1 MHECGARPRGFTG
14 RANSAKRPW
23 ANSQPTRITANVAT
37 RGLRGDLAPTGFALH
52 TRSVRPVL
60 LVALTL
66 AADPA
71 GAAPGHAAQDDRSAS
86 TLWREVLE
94 PHGTEVAAL
103 LARARAAMT
112 KLAESADTT
121 SEGRLRYAGDAY
133 GVLRRAHKLSP
144 DNTDV
149 LGLLGYAADELGKT
163 RQAIEALESCIRL
176 QGPERAGPE
185 VTGRLGTIYL
195 RLGKLDDA
203 VHWLRYAAGPIDV
216 SNNASVAVHLATAL
230 AARGEMAD
238 AIDVLSSTLPSR
250 TGAFYTDAVTL
261 VSFALAVHYDRD
273 EQRGAA
279 FEILDRMQAALQQEL
294 GTFVQRSFTELRFAP
309 AEDEYYYQALLYEAL
324 GAYTEAR
331 AEWVLYAAVPEA
343 AWRHRALEHLRALDA
358 LRVPPAA
365 PLNPHAKPSV
375 P

>member
-1 MHECGARPRGFTG
+1 
-14 RANSAKRPW
+14 
-23 ANSQPTRITANVAT
+23 
-37 RGLRGDLAPTGFALH
+37 
-52 TRSVRPVL
+52 VRPAL

-66 AADPA
+66 AAGPADARPGPAHEDPA
-71 GAAPGHAAQDDRSAS
+71 AS
-86 TLWREVLE
+86 TLWREVVE

-103 LARARAAMT
+103 LARARTAMS
-112 KLAESADTT
+112 KLADLSDTT
-121 SEGRLRYAGDAY
+121 SERRLHYVGDAY
-133 GVLRRAHKLSP
+133 GALRRAHKLSP

-163 RQAIEALESCIRL
+163 RQAIDALEDCIRL
-176 QGPERAGPE
+176 LGPERAGPE

-203 VHWLRYAAGPIDV
+203 IHWLRYAVGPIGV

-230 AARGEMAD
+230 AARGQMPD
-238 AIDVLSSTLPSR
+238 AIDVLSNALPSQ
-250 TGAFYTDAVTL
+250 TGVYADAVTL

-294 GTFVQRSFTELRFAP
+294 GLFVQRSFAELRFAP
-309 AEDEYYYQALLYEAL
+309 PEDEYYYQALLYEAL

-331 AEWVLYAAVPEA
+331 AEWSLYAAVPGA
-343 AWRHRALEHLRALDA
+343 AWRHRALEHVRALDA
-358 LRVPPAA
+358 LRVPAVAPA
-365 PLNPHAKPSV
+365 NPHAKLPV

>member
-1 MHECGARPRGFTG
+1 
-14 RANSAKRPW
+14 
-23 ANSQPTRITANVAT
+23 
-37 RGLRGDLAPTGFALH
+37 
-52 TRSVRPVL
+52 VRRLL

-66 AADPA
+66 AAGQAEARPVRSAPHDDPA
-71 GAAPGHAAQDDRSAS
+71 ASA
-86 TLWREVLE
+86 LWREVIE

-103 LARARAAMT
+103 LARARTAMT
-112 KLAESADTT
+112 RLAESADITA
-121 SEGRLRYAGDAY
+121 ERRLRFAGDAY
-133 GVLRRAHKLSP
+133 GLLRRAHRLSP

-163 RQAIEALESCIRL
+163 RQAIEALEGCIRL

-195 RLGKLDDA
+195 RLGKLDEA
-203 VHWLRYAAGPIDV
+203 VRWLRHAIGPIGV

-230 AARGEMAD
+230 AARGQMPD
-238 AIDVLSSTLPSR
+238 AIDVLNNALPPPAGSY
-250 TGAFYTDAVTL
+250 YTDAITL
-261 VSFALAVHYDRD
+261 VSFALAIHYDRD

-294 GTFVQRSFTELRFAP
+294 GPFVQRSFAELRFAP
-309 AEDEYYYQALLYEAL
+309 PEDEYYYQALLYEAL

-331 AEWVLYAAVPEA
+331 AEWALYAAVPDA
-343 AWRHRALEHLRALDA
+343 MWRHRALEHVRALDA
-358 LRVPPAA
+358 LRTPAA
-365 PLNPHAKPSV
+365 APANPHVKLSV

>member
-1 MHECGARPRGFTG
+1 
-14 RANSAKRPW
+14 
-23 ANSQPTRITANVAT
+23 
-37 RGLRGDLAPTGFALH
+37 
-52 TRSVRPVL
+52 VRPVL

-66 AADPA
+66 AAGPADARPEHGPDDPA
-71 GAAPGHAAQDDRSAS
+71 ASA
-86 TLWREVLE
+86 LWREVVE

-103 LARARAAMT
+103 LARARTAMT
-112 KLAESADTT
+112 KLADLSDVT
-121 SEGRLRYAGDAY
+121 SERRLRYVSDAY
-133 GVLRRAHKLSP
+133 GALRRAHKLSP

-163 RQAIEALESCIRL
+163 HQAIDALEDCIRL
-176 QGPERAGPE
+176 LGPERAGAE

-203 VHWLRYAAGPIDV
+203 IHWLRYAVGPIAV
-216 SNNASVAVHLATAL
+216 SNNASVAVQLATAL
-230 AARGEMAD
+230 AARGQMSD
-238 AIDVLSSTLPSR
+238 AIDVLSNALPAQA
-250 TGAFYTDAVTL
+250 GAYYTDAVTL

-294 GTFVQRSFTELRFAP
+294 GTFVQRSFAELRFAP
-309 AEDEYYYQALLYEAL
+309 PEDEYYYQALLYEAL

-331 AEWVLYAAVPEA
+331 AEWSLYAAVPDA
-343 AWRHRALEHLRALDA
+343 AWRHRALEHIRTLDA
-358 LRVPPAA
+358 VRAPAA
-365 PLNPHAKPSV
+365 PDNPHAKLSKHSV